1 MKCNTTM
8 KTRCL
13 RSRPQPGQHGTSL
26 IEVLVAL
33 VVLSI
38 GLLGIAGLQLS
49 ALRNNQGAYERS
61 AAVMLV
67 NSIGDRMLSNRG
79 AVAGGGYNFAGKVGA
94 CTGPGSGGLT
104 GKDLDAWVS
113 EIHEMLGDGGC
124 GSVQCNARL
133 CVVEVSWDGSRGS
146 GAAADQR
153 DEITVEIQL

>member
-1 MKCNTTM
+1 MTM
-8 KTRCL
+8 KLYCSMPSMGRAQT
-13 RSRPQPGQHGTSL
+13 GTSL

-67 NSIGDRMLSNRG
+67 NSIGDRMLANRA
-79 AVAGGGYNFAGKVGA
+79 AVAGGAYNFAGQPGSCV
-94 CTGPGSGGLT
+94 GPGSGGLV
-104 GKDLDAWVS
+104 GKDLDAWVG

-124 GSVQCNARL
+124 GSIKCNGRL
-133 CVVEVSWDGSRGS
+133 CVVEVNWDGSRGT

-153 DEITVEIQL
+153 DRVDVEIQL